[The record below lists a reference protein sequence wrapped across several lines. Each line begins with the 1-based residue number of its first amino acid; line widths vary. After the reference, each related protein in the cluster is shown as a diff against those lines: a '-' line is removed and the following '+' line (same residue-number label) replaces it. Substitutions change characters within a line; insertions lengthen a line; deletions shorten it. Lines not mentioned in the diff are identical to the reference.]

1 MKNKLITT
9 GIILIVTSI
18 ILGAFGAHALEKLVS
33 ENKLRSFEV
42 GIKYQMYQGLGML
55 VLASLFNSLSF
66 SLKLVYRFQLIG
78 ILLFS
83 LSIYGLVLTP
93 LIGINLKML
102 FGPLTPIGGLLM
114 IIGWF
119 LLLLKHLKIKGN
131 E

>member
-93 LIGINLKML
+93 LVGINLKML

>member
-42 GIKYQMYQGLGML
+42 GVKYQMYQGLGML

-119 LLLLKHLKIKGN
+119 LLLLKHLKIKDN

>member
-42 GIKYQMYQGLGML
+42 GVKYQMYQGLGML

-66 SLKLVYRFQLIG
+66 SLKLVYRLQLIG

-93 LIGINLKML
+93 LVGINLKML

>member
-66 SLKLVYRFQLIG
+66 SLKLVYRLQLIG

>member
-66 SLKLVYRFQLIG
+66 SLKLVYRLQLIG

-93 LIGINLKML
+93 LIGIKLKMF

>member
-9 GIILIVTSI
+9 GIILILTSI